1 MRIVEEITVRT
12 PPATLQ
18 KIYNLPEFGSTLE
31 FLTMLALSG
40 GRLLKVK
47 AGDTKTC
54 SKKNCLISISTQLG
68 WNSRSKFISSSSS

>member
-1 MRIVEEITVRT
+1 MRVVEEIMVRT

-40 GRLLKVK
+40 GRLLKVWQ
-47 AGDTKTC
+47 TTQNL
-54 SKKNCLISISTQLG
+54 SKILSN
-68 WNSRSKFISSSSS
+68 

>member
-1 MRIVEEITVRT
+1 MRVVEEILVRT

-40 GRLLKVK
+40 GRLVKVNSW
-47 AGDTKTC
+47 ATRNLV
-54 SKKNCLISISTQLG
+54 SKN
-68 WNSRSKFISSSSS
+68 F

>member
-1 MRIVEEITVRT
+1 MRVVEEILVRT

-40 GRLLKVK
+40 GRLLKVNNW
-47 AGDTKTC
+47 ATQNLV
-54 SKKNCLISISTQLG
+54 SKNI
-68 WNSRSKFISSSSS
+68 

>member
-1 MRIVEEITVRT
+1 MSLTMLNRDFFNYAFVVEEIMIRT

-40 GRLLKVK
+40 GKLLKVK
-47 AGDTKTC
+47 
-54 SKKNCLISISTQLG
+54 
-68 WNSRSKFISSSSS
+68 SRQHVNLF

>member
-1 MRIVEEITVRT
+1 MVRT

-40 GRLLKVK
+40 GRLLKVYIARDAK
-47 AGDTKTC
+47 LVL
-54 SKKNCLISISTQLG
+54 KNFLISPSIPTRVELP
-68 WNSRSKFISSSSS
+68 I

>member
-1 MRIVEEITVRT
+1 MIRT

-31 FLTMLALSG
+31 FLTMLALSR

-47 AGDTKTC
+47 TC
-54 SKKNCLISISTQLG
+54 SMKFYLISPSVF
-68 WNSRSKFISSSSS
+68 N

>member
-1 MRIVEEITVRT
+1 MRVVEEILVRT

-40 GRLLKVK
+40 GRLLKVNLFQ
-47 AGDTKTC
+47 
-54 SKKNCLISISTQLG
+54 KKLSNFSILFQL
-68 WNSRSKFISSSSS
+68 SIRVELPI

>member
-1 MRIVEEITVRT
+1 MRVVEEITVRT

-47 AGDTKTC
+47 EGDTKLVPKFF
-54 SKKNCLISISTQLG
+54 SNLFIYLNSTRVELP
-68 WNSRSKFISSSSS
+68 I